1 MDEIPLSLPIVMDE
15 ASYSQAIVKL
25 SPTGRELIPFGQDT
39 MEDLIAHY
47 AQQVAEIY
55 HQKDLFVLEGMTNM
69 ADARAAVLAIR
80 GVSDK
85 PIWVRF
91 VCDDEGRTPMGNDV
105 LATLIVMEGMGAS
118 AFGLDCADGEAERL
132 EQLERLRP
140 YASIPLIGAPSG
152 TVLVE
157 KDPDVIPCASEKEA
171 RFITPD
177 IDVGETIECTSD
189 LMEDIVVAEET
200 SPQGALKIEVLEWD
214 DVDIFAE
221 HQYAVRDALCL
232 TSDVPELLEGAL
244 RVYQGRAFW
253 DGTEELEEEF
263 LTEMSQKYGLVIL

>member
-15 ASYSQAIVKL
+15 ASPLAVTKL
-25 SPTGRELIPFGQDT
+25 APTGRELIPFGHDT
-39 MEDLIAHY
+39 MEDLIALY
-47 AQQVAEIY
+47 TGQVEEM
-55 HQKDLFVLEGMTNM
+55 HRQKDLFLLEGMTCM

-80 GVSDK
+80 ALSDK
-85 PIWVRF
+85 PIWVTF
-91 VCDDEGRTPMGNDV
+91 ACDDEGRTPTGTDV
-105 LATLIVMEGMGAS
+105 LAALIVMEGMGVS
-118 AFGLDCADGEAERL
+118 AFGLDCADGVEVL
-132 EQLERLRP
+132 TEQLERLTP
-140 YASIPLIGAPSG
+140 YTSIPLIGGSG
-152 TVLVE
+152 TGIPVE

-189 LMEDIVVAEET
+189 LLEDILAAEET

-221 HQYAVRDALCL
+221 HQYGVRDALCL

-263 LTEMSQKYGLVIL
+263 LAEMSQKYGLVIL